1 MASCA
6 SWSRLCPARGC
17 ICARPP
23 RKKWQPCVQAVRRAD
38 LVRAAL
44 DEEER
49 SRIDFE
55 DGHMLVL
62 VDTPTVEAQ
71 QGRGFVYST
80 LPFGIILTEEN
91 IITVCLKESAL
102 ARAFSESPVKNFP
115 PKRKTA

>member
-1 MASCA
+1 MISIYLTDDGKLRELEQIVPGAWVHLCA
-6 SWSRLCPARGC
+6 PTEEEVATVCAKLCVEP
-17 ICARPP
+17 
-23 RKKWQPCVQAVRRAD
+23 D

-71 QGRGFVYST
+71 QGRGFVSVSYTHLT
-80 LPFGIILTEEN
+80 LPTILL
-91 IITVCLKESAL
+91 V
-102 ARAFSESPVKNFP
+102 
-115 PKRKTA
+115 